1 MKENNGERAIKGF
14 LRAYMAERK
23 LHKAVAYLDKN
34 IQWIGTGAAE
44 HSCTYQETVAA
55 LQEELLTE
63 PWPYDYQFQA
73 FQATQVD
80 EKNQLFFILL
90 TAASRSPEFDS
101 SPILVRI
108 TAACHW
114 TEDGWKIVSIHFS
127 TPNLQQEDGEYYPR
141 GWKKDSKKSF
151 SRNMRGSFVDILN

>member
-55 LQEELLTE
+55 LPVSYTHLTL
-63 PWPYDYQFQA
+63 P
-73 FQATQVD
+73 TICSV
-80 EKNQLFFILL
+80 
-90 TAASRSPEFDS
+90 
-101 SPILVRI
+101 
-108 TAACHW
+108 
-114 TEDGWKIVSIHFS
+114 
-127 TPNLQQEDGEYYPR
+127 
-141 GWKKDSKKSF
+141 
-151 SRNMRGSFVDILN
+151 

>member
-90 TAASRSPEFDS
+90 TAASRSPELRPSATGQRTDGKLCRFTFLHRIS
-101 SPILVRI
+101 SRMMGNIILEAGKR
-108 TAACHW
+108 TAKNPFPA
-114 TEDGWKIVSIHFS
+114 I
-127 TPNLQQEDGEYYPR
+127 
-141 GWKKDSKKSF
+141 
-151 SRNMRGSFVDILN
+151 

>member
-63 PWPYDYQFQA
+63 PWPYGRLPLDRGRMENCVDSLFYTESPAGGWGILSSRLEKGQQKILFPQYERQLCRYSKSKCVGGNHRMLFGARSAGILYQSEHA
-73 FQATQVD
+73 G
-80 EKNQLFFILL
+80 LF
-90 TAASRSPEFDS
+90 R
-101 SPILVRI
+101 V
-108 TAACHW
+108 
-114 TEDGWKIVSIHFS
+114 
-127 TPNLQQEDGEYYPR
+127 
-141 GWKKDSKKSF
+141 
-151 SRNMRGSFVDILN
+151 

>member
-44 HSCTYQETVAA
+44 HRCTYQETVAA
-55 LQEELLTE
+55 LQ
-63 PWPYDYQFQA
+63 
-73 FQATQVD
+73 
-80 EKNQLFFILL
+80 
-90 TAASRSPEFDS
+90 SPEFDS
-101 SPILVRI
+101 SPVLVRI
-108 TAACHW
+108 MAACHW

>member
-90 TAASRSPEFDS
+90 TAASRSPEFDNAEIRLS
-101 SPILVRI
+101 SLQSILASLKVI
-108 TAACHW
+108 I
-114 TEDGWKIVSIHFS
+114 K
-127 TPNLQQEDGEYYPR
+127 Y
-141 GWKKDSKKSF
+141 
-151 SRNMRGSFVDILN
+151 

>member
-1 MKENNGERAIKGF
+1 
-14 LRAYMAERK
+14 MAEKK
-23 LHKAVAYLDKN
+23 LHKTVAYLDKN

-80 EKNQLFFILL
+80 EKISFFYS
-90 TAASRSPEFDS
+90 A
-101 SPILVRI
+101 
-108 TAACHW
+108 
-114 TEDGWKIVSIHFS
+114 DGSLPVAGI
-127 TPNLQQEDGEYYPR
+127 
-141 GWKKDSKKSF
+141 
-151 SRNMRGSFVDILN
+151 

>member
-44 HSCTYQETVAA
+44 HRCTYQETVAA

-80 EKNQLFFILL
+80 EKNQLFLF
-90 TAASRSPEFDS
+90 
-101 SPILVRI
+101 
-108 TAACHW
+108 C
-114 TEDGWKIVSIHFS
+114 
-127 TPNLQQEDGEYYPR
+127 
-141 GWKKDSKKSF
+141 
-151 SRNMRGSFVDILN
+151 

>member
-1 MKENNGERAIKGF
+1 MKENNGERAIIGF

-80 EKNQLFFILL
+80 ESPAGGWGILSSRLEKGQQKILFPQYERQLCRYSKSKCVGGNHRMLFGARSAGILYQSEHAGL
-90 TAASRSPEFDS
+90 FR
-101 SPILVRI
+101 V
-108 TAACHW
+108 
-114 TEDGWKIVSIHFS
+114 
-127 TPNLQQEDGEYYPR
+127 
-141 GWKKDSKKSF
+141 
-151 SRNMRGSFVDILN
+151 

>member
-114 TEDGWKIVSIHFS
+114 TCLLYTSPS
-127 TPNLQQEDGEYYPR
+127 PR
-141 GWKKDSKKSF
+141 DS
-151 SRNMRGSFVDILN
+151 

>member
-80 EKNQLFFILL
+80 EKNQL
-90 TAASRSPEFDS
+90 
-101 SPILVRI
+101 
-108 TAACHW
+108 
-114 TEDGWKIVSIHFS
+114 
-127 TPNLQQEDGEYYPR
+127 LQSLHLEVAEMNETLIER
-141 GWKKDSKKSF
+141 ERFKFCVNRK
-151 SRNMRGSFVDILN
+151 N